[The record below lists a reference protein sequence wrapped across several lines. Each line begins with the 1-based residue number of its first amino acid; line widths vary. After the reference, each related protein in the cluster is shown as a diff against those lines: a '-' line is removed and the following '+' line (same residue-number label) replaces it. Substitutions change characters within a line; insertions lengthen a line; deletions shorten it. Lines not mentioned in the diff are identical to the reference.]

1 MMKRRGSVPLCH
13 SLLLSL
19 VQKNLIYTVYMV
31 LEEISITTQKTAI
44 VYITDPHLRSTT
56 SALNILVIAFEWYIV
71 EYPMSHLYFLVYS
84 RAFKESVNKETN
96 QKNIRICLAGVVKLL
111 YALLSTLVEKQ
122 LLSTKH

>member
-1 MMKRRGSVPLCH
+1 MPLCH

-44 VYITDPHLRSTT
+44 VYITDPHLQSTT
-56 SALNILVIAFEWYIV
+56 SALNILVIAFEWYIM
-71 EYPMSHLYFLVYS
+71 EYPTSHLYFLVYS